1 MRMKKLGL
9 FAALGA
15 VLLEAGSA
23 FAGPAPRPI
32 PNPDTLLLLTTGLG
46 ALAWWLRKGK

>member
-1 MRMKKLGL
+1 MKKLVL
-9 FAALGA
+9 AMTLGA
-15 VLLEAGSA
+15 VLLDVGAA

-46 ALAWWLRKGK
+46 GLAWWLRKGK

>member
-1 MRMKKLGL
+1 MKKLVL
-9 FAALGA
+9 LAALGA
-15 VLLEAGSA
+15 VLLEAGAA

-46 ALAWWLRKGK
+46 GLAWWLRKGK

>member
-1 MRMKKLGL
+1 MKKLVL
-9 FAALGA
+9 MMTLGA
-15 VLLEAGSA
+15 VLLDAGAA

-46 ALAWWLRKGK
+46 GLAWWLRKRK

>member
-1 MRMKKLGL
+1 MKKLVL
-9 FAALGA
+9 MMTLGA
-15 VLLEAGSA
+15 VLLDAGAS

-46 ALAWWLRKGK
+46 GLAWWLRKGK

>member
-1 MRMKKLGL
+1 MKKLGL
-9 FAALGA
+9 LAALGA
-15 VLLEAGSA
+15 VLLEVGSA

-46 ALAWWLRKGK
+46 GLAWWLRKRK

>member
-1 MRMKKLGL
+1 MTTLVL
-9 FAALGA
+9 LATLGA
-15 VLLEAGSA
+15 ILLDAGTA

-46 ALAWWLRKGK
+46 GLAWWMRKGK

>member
-1 MRMKKLGL
+1 MTMKKLGL
-9 FAALGA
+9 LAALGA
-15 VLLEAGSA
+15 VLLEAGAA

-46 ALAWWLRKGK
+46 GLAWWLGKDR